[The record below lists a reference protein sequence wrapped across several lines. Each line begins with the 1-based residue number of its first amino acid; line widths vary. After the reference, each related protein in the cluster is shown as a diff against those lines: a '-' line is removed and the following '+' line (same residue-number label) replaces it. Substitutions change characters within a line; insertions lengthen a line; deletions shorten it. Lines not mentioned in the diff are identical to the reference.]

1 MKERKL
7 EILGILSIAI
17 SFLVV
22 VSMLGYNSFEDPGI
36 SPNVLVENPMGIL
49 GVFIAYFFI
58 KFSFGYSSFFL
69 PILGMIWGWWF
80 FSNKDRSSLKRI
92 SAYLLCAMILIS
104 ISLGLLEINTFS
116 NSEIDFNYSG
126 LIGGNIA
133 NLLASFFG
141 IIGTIVILLTSWLI
155 LIRGYFSWSFY
166 VPFESVINLIK
177 KKSEDRKITSIEK
190 KTEKE
195 KRLHTKDL
203 IKKIEEKQKE
213 ENYHSVSNNKHEGKN
228 TDDEKIDD
236 LKNENRS
243 NDENKVVED
252 VDGGTV
258 EDVDGGTVV
267 EDVDGGTV
275 VEDVDGGTVVE
286 DVDGGT
292 VVEDVDNSLSENASN
307 QKLESE
313 FDKIEEQGQ
322 TSEIS
327 SDKNIEVG
335 EVVKEEEVNI
345 DELQERKAPKRK
357 YQLPSSDLL
366 EMPIKIQEGMSKD
379 ELVDRANFLTQSLET
394 FGVVGKVV
402 NVSPGPVIT
411 LFEVEPAEGVRV
423 NKFVQLSDDLA
434 RVMEASRVRVIAP
447 IPGKSSVGI
456 EIPNKDPDTVFFRSI
471 INSEKFAESDA
482 ELTLAIGKTTSGE
495 ISTLNLAKMPH
506 LLIAGTTGSG
516 KSVCLNTIICSLL
529 YNSTPEELK
538 FVIVDPKKV
547 EMTLYKSLKG
557 YHLLGMEDFEESI
570 VTKPDNATLALRAVE
585 KEMSRRYD
593 TLADAVVRN
602 IQEYNAKK
610 VASSE
615 EIMPYIVVVVDE
627 LADLMMLNAKEVEQP
642 IARLAQLARAV
653 GIHLVI
659 ATQRPSVDVITGLI
673 KANFP
678 SRIAFQVASKIDS
691 RTILDMPGAEKL
703 IGRGDMLYLGSG
715 SSEPVRLHNAFLSI
729 NEVEAIM
736 DHILSQPK
744 SEELVLESVRE
755 QTTIDADSGDNA
767 EGDDELLN
775 EAIKLVIIHQQG
787 SISLIQRRMKV
798 GYSRAARLIDR
809 MEQLGVVG
817 SFTGSKAREVM
828 VDETY
833 LEMINDD

>member
-104 ISLGLLEINTFS
+104 ISLGLLEINAFS

-166 VPFESVINLIK
+166 GPFESVINLIK

-243 NDENKVVED
+243 NDENK
-252 VDGGTV
+252 
-258 EDVDGGTVV
+258 VV

>member
-17 SFLVV
+17 SFLVI

-36 SPNVLVENPMGIL
+36 SPNVQVENPMGIL

-80 FSNKDRSSLKRI
+80 FSNKDRSSLRRI
-92 SAYLLCAMILIS
+92 SVYLLCAMILIS
-104 ISLGLLEINTFS
+104 ISLGLLEINAFA

-126 LIGGNIA
+126 LIGGNLA
-133 NLLASFFG
+133 NFLASFFG
-141 IIGTIVILLTSWLI
+141 FIGSVVILLTSWLV

-166 VPFESVINLIK
+166 GPFEFLTNTIK
-177 KKSEDRKITSIEK
+177 KKNEDRKLISVEK

-213 ENYHSVSNNKHEGKN
+213 ENYHSVSKNKDEDNKTNDESVEEVDEGKSVEEVDEGKSVEEV
-228 TDDEKIDD
+228 DDE
-236 LKNENRS
+236 LS
-243 NDENKVVED
+243 NNIP
-252 VDGGTV
+252 
-258 EDVDGGTVV
+258 
-267 EDVDGGTV
+267 
-275 VEDVDGGTVVE
+275 
-286 DVDGGT
+286 
-292 VVEDVDNSLSENASN
+292 N
-307 QKLESE
+307 QQLEQESE
-313 FDKIEEQGQ
+313 DSTDEK
-322 TSEIS
+322 
-327 SDKNIEVG
+327 IEVG

-456 EIPNKDPDTVFFRSI
+456 EIPNRDPDTVFFRSI
-471 INSEKFAESDA
+471 INSEKFAESEA

-495 ISTLNLAKMPH
+495 ISILNLAKMPH

-593 TLADAVVRN
+593 ILADAVVRN

-610 VASSE
+610 VASNE

-691 RTILDMPGAEKL
+691 RTILDTAGAEKL

-736 DHILSQPK
+736 DHILTQPK
-744 SEELVLESVRE
+744 SDELVLESVRE

-767 EGDDELLN
+767 DGDDELLN
-775 EAIKLVIIHQQG
+775 EAIKLVVIHQQG

-828 VDETY
+828 VDESY
-833 LEMINDD
+833 LEMIDDD

>member
-17 SFLVV
+17 SFLVI
-22 VSMLGYNSFEDPGI
+22 VSMFGYNSFEDPGI
-36 SPNVLVENPMGIL
+36 SPNVQVENPMGIL

-69 PILGMIWGWWF
+69 PILGMVWGWWF

-92 SAYLLCAMILIS
+92 SVYLVCAMILIS
-104 ISLGLLEINTFS
+104 ISLGLLEINAFA

-126 LIGGNIA
+126 LIGGNLA
-133 NLLASFFG
+133 NFLASFFG
-141 IIGTIVILLTSWLI
+141 FIGAVVILLTSWLV
-155 LIRGYFSWSFY
+155 LIRGYYSWSFY
-166 VPFESVINLIK
+166 GPFESLTNLIK
-177 KKSEDRKITSIEK
+177 KKNEDRKLISIEK

-213 ENYHSVSNNKHEGKN
+213 ENYHSVSKNIDEDNKTNVESVEEVGEGESVEEVG
-228 TDDEKIDD
+228 DE
-236 LKNENRS
+236 LSS
-243 NDENKVVED
+243 N
-252 VDGGTV
+252 
-258 EDVDGGTVV
+258 
-267 EDVDGGTV
+267 
-275 VEDVDGGTVVE
+275 
-286 DVDGGT
+286 
-292 VVEDVDNSLSENASN
+292 APN
-307 QKLESE
+307 QQLESE
-313 FDKIEEQGQ
+313 FDKPVGLEQE
-322 TSEIS
+322 SEDS
-327 SDKNIEVG
+327 TDEKIEVG

-456 EIPNKDPDTVFFRSI
+456 EIPNRDPDTVFFRSI
-471 INSEKFAESDA
+471 INSEKFAESEA

-495 ISTLNLAKMPH
+495 ISILNLAKMPH

-593 TLADAVVRN
+593 ILADAVVRN

-610 VASSE
+610 VASNE

-691 RTILDMPGAEKL
+691 RTILDTAGAEKL

-736 DHILSQPK
+736 DHILTQPK
-744 SEELVLESVRE
+744 SDELVLESVRE

-767 EGDDELLN
+767 DGDDELLN
-775 EAIKLVIIHQQG
+775 EAIKLVVIHQQG

-828 VDETY
+828 VDESY
-833 LEMINDD
+833 LEMIDDD